1 MNNNLFKID
10 DSEKMR
16 ILEMHQS
23 ATSRHYLGEQVAP
36 ATTVA
41 APGPKDP
48 SAFVRTVNDLKYGA
62 SPGDKLWFQ
71 SPKYPI
77 LSGTTGLYGGI
88 AFTTQV
94 TKSQDTKDSS
104 GKVIT
109 NGAYN
114 FRLNS
119 EPLMIDFSLT
129 CGGGTRLR
137 QVLVNDKQTTVSVPS
152 ANNKP
157 STGDAIVPLVKN
169 LFGVKGFS
177 ENNPFITEFK
187 QQYCQS

>member
-23 ATSRHYLGEQVAP
+23 ATGRHYLGEQVAP
-36 ATTVA
+36 ATTAA

-48 SAFVRTVNDLKYGA
+48 SAFVRTVNDLRYGA

-94 TKSQDTKDSS
+94 TKSQDTKDQS

-109 NGAYN
+109 NGAYD

-119 EPLMIDFSLT
+119 APLIIDFSLT

-137 QVLVNDKQTTVSVPS
+137 QVLVNDKQTTVNVPS